1 MCFLEQSKIF
11 IIHYSSINNFTD
23 LVYVCGAVFTA
34 KLQCEEQMER
44 WYIPKNYPK
53 LSASFWEFLATKSQR
68 MHKQGLHYQWSTSHH
83 TTSLWIALRSLP
95 CTLHSFSWTTSDGS
109 TKIPSVSL
117 RLYQS
122 QLGWFIHYIQS
133 QDFTD
138 YLNTS
143 NVETFGGFLKHVIY
157 QALSIFVPTIT
168 IKAHHRPKWFTS
180 ALQDQLNQLHTL
192 RQRFLSNASP
202 SNQAK
207 LQSAEQNF
215 QLAASDAKHSYE
227 NNFINFSTNRNSSIY
242 KYLSFLQ
249 ITVAY
254 QSQCTITVL
263 LPAPISTR
271 HIFLMN
277 ISFSLQQR
285 FFSSL
290 SRLITR
296 R

>member
-1 MCFLEQSKIF
+1 
-11 IIHYSSINNFTD
+11 
-23 LVYVCGAVFTA
+23 
-34 KLQCEEQMER
+34 MER

-180 ALQDQLNQLHTL
+180 ALQHQLNQLATYIHWDEGFHLTL
-192 RQRFLSNASP
+192 
-202 SNQAK
+202 
-207 LQSAEQNF
+207 
-215 QLAASDAKHSYE
+215 
-227 NNFINFSTNRNSSIY
+227 
-242 KYLSFLQ
+242 
-249 ITVAY
+249 
-254 QSQCTITVL
+254 L
-263 LPAPISTR
+263 LLTR
-271 HIFLMN
+271 R
-277 ISFSLQQR
+277 SFSL
-285 FFSSL
+285 L
-290 SRLITR
+290 SRIFNLLLVMPNIVMKTTLSIFPQTETVQSTNIFLSYKSQ
-296 R
+296 